1 MNCAVPIDAHRS
13 SLPWLRAEHR
23 EHLQTSGLSD
33 TTIEEAGIASVGPAE
48 TRRLGFARGVA
59 GIAFPY
65 PDTEIVVDGEPHPYT
80 RLRVDRD
87 RIRREGMKYENP
99 LRGRLEQGLTFYPY
113 IPKSVGLL
121 RKDSSQ
127 PVLVTEGEKKA
138 LALTQAGF
146 PAIGL
151 PGVHMFADPGS
162 RQAAGSKPL
171 HPMLRRWA
179 WRGREVYVCFDSDR
193 TTKEGVAL
201 ACERLCAALTRE
213 GAAVRVVEVPKLPG
227 MTKTGADDFLVAR
240 DEAEL
245 QMLIDQARR
254 WEPFT
259 WVIELL
265 PNSLATGALDA
276 ALEKLRSRLNGATY
290 EELRAVA
297 ARLSD
302 RFPELSKEDALA
314 TLAPEHHDLDLD
326 APPQIITNSRQLRN
340 VVGDAWEA
348 LLSSQY
354 RGRIFRY
361 GEALV
366 YAVSEGEQ
374 RPGLSPLQPLDQGL
388 LAALLN
394 RAATWVI
401 TTEQGPRAA
410 RLPLDV
416 VRDMIA
422 LPHHDVPV
430 LEGVVHL
437 PLVQGDGTVSESQGY
452 DPSTRLYQAV
462 SPTVQAAASGGST
475 SPSPSP
481 GERAQALSLLRED
494 LLGDFPF
501 ARESD
506 RAHALAA
513 LLLPAVRHLM
523 SGLTPL
529 HLVEAPSEGTGKTLL
544 ADVVSIIATGSPVR
558 RSALPHNEEE
568 IRKKLT
574 AALMDSPALVLLDN
588 IKHPVDS
595 ESLASVLTSEVWSDR
610 LLGQTRMVHLPNRV
624 LWVATGNNPV
634 LSRELARRS
643 VRIRLDASVEQP
655 WLREGFRH
663 SDLLGWVKAERPRLV
678 AALLTLVRTWIAE
691 GSPRGE
697 VRLGSFE
704 SWSAVVGGILASA
717 GVPGFLGDRHEQVE
731 VSDPDEQEWAD
742 FVALWAEGFGQVQ
755 VTGGELLELAS
766 HAGMFMLDPQTA
778 TQPRERSRFSRALAA
793 RRDRLYGPWRVV
805 VGRDAGRKQNVYG
818 LVGSAAG
825 RPS

>member
-1 MNCAVPIDAHRS
+1 MSFAVPIDEHRS
-13 SLPWLRAEHR
+13 PLPWLRAEHR

-33 TTIEEAGIASVGPAE
+33 TTIQEAGIASVGPAE

-127 PVLVTEGEKKA
+127 PVLITEGEKKA
-138 LALTQAGF
+138 LALTQVGF

-171 HPMLRRWA
+171 HPMLRRWT
-179 WRGREVYVCFDSDR
+179 WRGREIYVCFDSDR

-213 GAAVRVVEVPKLPG
+213 GAAVRVVELPRLPG
-227 MTKTGADDFLVAR
+227 MAKTGADDFLVAR
-240 DEAEL
+240 DEVEL
-245 QMLIDQARR
+245 REIIEQARR

-259 WVIELL
+259 WVIDLL
-265 PNSLATGALDA
+265 PDALAAGALDA
-276 ALEKLRSRLNGATY
+276 ALDKLRSRLNGATY
-290 EELRAVA
+290 DELRAVA
-297 ARLSD
+297 ARLAE
-302 RFPELSKEDALA
+302 RFPELTEEEALV
-314 TLAPEHHDLDLD
+314 TLAPEHHDLDPD
-326 APPQIITNSRQLRN
+326 APPQIVTNSRQLRDI
-340 VVGDAWEA
+340 VEDAWVA
-348 LLSSQY
+348 LMASQY
-354 RGRIFRY
+354 QGRIFRY

-366 YAVSEGEQ
+366 YAVSEEDQ

-394 RAATWVI
+394 RAATWV
-401 TTEQGPRAA
+401 TTSKHGPRAA

-416 VRDMIA
+416 VRDMFA
-422 LPHHDVPV
+422 LPHHDLPV

-437 PLVQGDGTVSESQGY
+437 PLVRGDGSLSERQGY
-452 DPSTRLYQAV
+452 DVSTHLYQAV
-462 SPTVQAAASGGST
+462 SDPVLAAAAAGST
-475 SPSPSP
+475 IP
-481 GERAQALSLLRED
+481 GPEERAQALSLLCDD

-501 ARESD
+501 ARQSD

-513 LLLPAVRHLM
+513 LLLPAARHLM

-529 HLVEAPSEGTGKTLL
+529 HLVEAPSEGTGKTLF
-544 ADVVSIIATGSPVR
+544 ADVVAIIATGSPAR

-574 AALMDSPALVLLDN
+574 AALMDSPGLVLIDN
-588 IKHPVDS
+588 LKHPLDS
-595 ESLASVLTSEVWSDR
+595 ESMASVLTSEVWSDR
-610 LLGQTRMVHLPNRV
+610 LLGQTRMVHLPNRA
-624 LWVATGNNPV
+624 LWMSTGNNPV

-643 VRIRLDASVEQP
+643 VRIRLDASVERP

-678 AALLTLVRTWIAE
+678 AALLTLVRAWIAE
-691 GSPRGE
+691 GCPRGE

-704 SWSAVVGGILASA
+704 SWSAVVGGVLGTA
-717 GVPGFLGDRHEQVE
+717 GVRGFLEDRHEQVE

-742 FVALWAEGFGQVQ
+742 FVALWAEGFGRAQ
-755 VTGGELLELAS
+755 VTGGELLELAA
-766 HAGMFMLDPQTA
+766 HHRLFMLDPQTA
-778 TQPRERSRFSRALAA
+778 TQPKERSRFSRALAA
-793 RRDRLYGPWRVV
+793 RRDRLYGPWRIV

-818 LVGSAAG
+818 LVDSGSE
-825 RPS
+825 RDR

>member
-1 MNCAVPIDAHRS
+1 MSFAVPIDAHRPP
-13 SLPWLRAEHR
+13 LPWLRPEHR

-33 TTIEEAGIASVGPAE
+33 TTIQEAGIASVGPAE

-127 PVLVTEGEKKA
+127 PVLITEGEKKA

-171 HPMLRRWA
+171 HPMLRRWT
-179 WRGREVYVCFDSDR
+179 WRGREVHVCFDSDR

-201 ACERLCAALTRE
+201 ACERLSAALTRE
-213 GAAVRVVEVPKLPG
+213 GAAVRVVEVPRLPG
-227 MTKTGADDFLVAR
+227 MAKTGADDFLVAR
-240 DEAEL
+240 DEAEFQAL
-245 QMLIDQARR
+245 VDQARR
-254 WEPFT
+254 WEPFI

-265 PNSLATGALDA
+265 PDSLATGALNA

-290 EELRAVA
+290 DELRAVA
-297 ARLSD
+297 VRLAERFPRLSE
-302 RFPELSKEDALA
+302 RDALA
-314 TLAPEHHDLDLD
+314 TLAPEHHDGDVD
-326 APPQIITNSRQLRN
+326 ALPQVILNSRQLRD
-340 VVGDAWEA
+340 VVEDAWEA

-366 YAVSEGEQ
+366 YAVDEGEP

-394 RAATWVI
+394 RAATWV
-401 TTEQGPRAA
+401 TTTKRGPRAA

-437 PLVQGDGTVSESQGY
+437 PLVQGDGSVSESQGY
-452 DPSTRLYQAV
+452 DPSTHLYQAV
-462 SPTVQAAASGGST
+462 SQEVQAVASGGSDNPR
-475 SPSPSP
+475 SS
-481 GERAQALSLLRED
+481 ELAQALTLLRED

-544 ADVVSIIATGSPVR
+544 ADVVAIIATGSPAR

-574 AALMDSPALVLLDN
+574 AALVDSPSLVLLDN
-588 IKHPVDS
+588 IKHPLDS
-595 ESLASVLTSEVWSDR
+595 ESLASVLTSEIWSDR
-610 LLGQTRMVHLPNRV
+610 LLGQTRMVHLPNRA
-624 LWVATGNNPV
+624 LWMTTGNNPV
-634 LSRELARRS
+634 VSRELARRS
-643 VRIRLDASVEQP
+643 IRIRLDASVEQP

-663 SDLLGWVKAERPRLV
+663 SDLLGWVKDERPRLV
-678 AALLTLVRTWIAE
+678 TALLTLVRAWIAD
-691 GSPRGE
+691 GCPRGE

-704 SWSAVVGGILASA
+704 SWSAVVGGILATA
-717 GVPGFLGDRHEQVE
+717 GVIGFLEDRHEQVE

-742 FVALWAEGFGQVQ
+742 FVALWAEGYGQAQ
-755 VTGGELLELAS
+755 VTGGELLELAAR
-766 HAGMFMLDPQTA
+766 AGMFMLDPQTA
-778 TQPRERSRFSRALAA
+778 TQPKERSRFSRALAA
-793 RRDRLYGPWRVV
+793 RRDRMFGSWRIV

-818 LVGSAAG
+818 LVASAA
-825 RPS
+825 RRTS